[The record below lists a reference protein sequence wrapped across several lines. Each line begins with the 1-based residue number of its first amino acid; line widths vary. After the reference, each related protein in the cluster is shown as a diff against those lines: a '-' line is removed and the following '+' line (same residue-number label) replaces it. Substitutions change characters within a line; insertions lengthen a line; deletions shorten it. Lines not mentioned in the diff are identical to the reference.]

1 MARATTRARVG
12 GGGRVPVGI
21 GGRVRGRGPRALPS
35 RGRSNV
41 RTARSAAAG
50 ETAPFRLIQ
59 HKHEAWWFY
68 RYLSQVYDHIVNPGH
83 WTKDMRE
90 DALEPALLHVAHKR
104 RLSPLKVIDVGGGT
118 GFSTTGIVEAGVPA
132 ENVTLVDQSPHQLE
146 KARKKPQLKG
156 CTIEEGDAENLRFET
171 NTFDRYVSCGSIEYW
186 PDPQR
191 GIVEAFR

>member
-1 MARATTRARVG
+1 M
-12 GGGRVPVGI
+12 
-21 GGRVRGRGPRALPS
+21 RGRGPLDLPS

-83 WTKDMRE
+83 WTVDMRE
-90 DALEPALLHVAHKR
+90 DALEPALLHVAAKR

-132 ENVTLVDQSPHQLE
+132 ENVTLVDQSPRQVPRGPPRRRRHG
-146 KARKKPQLKG
+146 RPPRVG
-156 CTIEEGDAENLRFET
+156 RRPLRPRDGT
-171 NTFDRYVSCGSIEYW
+171 
-186 PDPQR
+186 R
-191 GIVEAFR
+191 GRGGRVT

>member
-1 MARATTRARVG
+1 
-12 GGGRVPVGI
+12 
-21 GGRVRGRGPRALPS
+21 
-35 RGRSNV
+35 
-41 RTARSAAAG
+41 
-50 ETAPFRLIQ
+50 
-59 HKHEAWWFY
+59 
-68 RYLSQVYDHIVNPGH
+68 
-83 WTKDMRE
+83 MRE

-191 GIVEAFR
+191 GIVEAYR

>member
-1 MARATTRARVG
+1 MGIWASRFENQIESMARATTRARVG
-12 GGGRVPVGI
+12 AGGRVPQGI
-21 GGRVRGRGPRALPS
+21 GRSVRGRGPLALPS

-104 RLSPLKVIDVGGGT
+104 RLSPLKVID
-118 GFSTTGIVEAGVPA
+118 
-132 ENVTLVDQSPHQLE
+132 